1 MVFIIA
7 WRGVGRKRC
16 KEKPRQCAGAG
27 GEMNQFDISV
37 TIAVIM
43 DGLLGIAYLGFSAFL
58 LSFKEFPYTICGI
71 LVFLYVLTS
80 FGNVT
85 GSLGSV
91 FNTSVGKKD
100 S

>member
-1 MVFIIA
+1 
-7 WRGVGRKRC
+7 
-16 KEKPRQCAGAG
+16 
-27 GEMNQFDISV
+27 MNQFDISV

-43 DGLLGIAYLGFSAFL
+43 DGILGIAYLGFAAFL

-80 FGNVT
+80 YGNVT

-91 FNTSVGKKD
+91 FNTGVGKKD

>member
-1 MVFIIA
+1 
-7 WRGVGRKRC
+7 
-16 KEKPRQCAGAG
+16 
-27 GEMNQFDISV
+27 MNQFDISV

-80 FGNVT
+80 YGNVT

-91 FNTSVGKKD
+91 FNTGVGKKGYARQHLLP
-100 S
+100 SESSTLLKPEILKNL